1 MSTNATM
8 TAAEPDKLHFED
20 FPVGEVVTFGACKV
34 TAEDIKA
41 FAAEFDP
48 QPFHLDEYAGT
59 LSIAGALSASGWHTI
74 AMTMRMMCDGYINAS
89 ASMGSFGVEEV
100 RWVKPVVPGDVLR
113 VRRTTLEARRSSR
126 RPEMGILTFRW
137 QVFNQDEV
145 LKLDMRGIGLM
156 RVREVAA

>member
-74 AMTMRMMCDGYINAS
+74 AMTMRIMFDGYIKDA
-89 ASMGSFGVEEV
+89 ASMGSFGVDEV
-100 RWVKPVVPGDVLR
+100 KWLKPVFAGEVLSC
-113 VRRTTLEARRSSR
+113 RRTTLDARVSSS
-126 RPEMGILTFRW
+126 RPEMGIVTFGW
-137 QVFNQDEV
+137 LVSNQHAEA
-145 LKLDMRGIGLM
+145 KLDMRGTGLFQ
-156 RVREVAA
+156 VRNIQ